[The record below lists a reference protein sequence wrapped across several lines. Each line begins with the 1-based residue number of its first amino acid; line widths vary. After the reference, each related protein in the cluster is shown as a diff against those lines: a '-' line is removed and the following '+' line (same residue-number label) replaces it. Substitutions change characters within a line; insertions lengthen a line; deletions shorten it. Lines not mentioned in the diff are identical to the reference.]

1 MIRALLRAEEPE
13 PARAPEPPARAVEAP
28 PPPAPESPRVEP
40 KPAPPPGATRE
51 SKSVAA
57 IPATFLDPSA
67 LTEKPRPLREP
78 RLDLL
83 TPILARAG
91 LVHLVL
97 YINEHGVVEDVQ
109 IDSATL
115 PPAAVERAAAIF
127 AAVPFSPGRIEGTAV
142 RTRVRITVGAEE
154 RGKED

>member
-1 MIRALLRAEEPE
+1 V
-13 PARAPEPPARAVEAP
+13 RAPEPPPRAVEAP
-28 PPPAPESPRVEP
+28 PLPAPESPRVEA
-40 KPAPPPGATRE
+40 KPAPPGTTRE
-51 SKSVAA
+51 STSVAA